1 MTINLAVIPA
11 RSGSKGLPGKN
22 IRPLADKPLL
32 AHTVLAAKE
41 SGLFDEIYLSTD
53 SSEYARIGV
62 EYGASVPFIRSPELA
77 GDTVGSWDVVRE
89 ALRKYREANREFDTV
104 ALLQPTS
111 PLRTAQ
117 DIVGAYQVFAS
128 KNARAVVAI
137 CEADHSSLLCSHLP
151 ADGSLDGFLNPN
163 ASGLRQ
169 EHGVSYRI
177 NGAIY
182 IAGTPFIESTVNLY
196 QAGCYGY
203 VMPKE
208 RSVDIDDET
217 DFFIAQALIHRE
229 AIIDIFMKQD

>member
-1 MTINLAVIPA
+1 MTRNLAIIPA

-22 IRPLADKPLL
+22 IRPLAGKPLL

-53 SSEYARIGV
+53 SAEYARIGI

-77 GDTVGSWDVVRE
+77 GDAADSWAVVRDT
-89 ALRKYREANREFDTV
+89 LRKYREAGRKFDTV

-111 PLRTAQ
+111 PLRMAQ

-128 KNARAVVAI
+128 KNARAVVAL
-137 CEADHSSLLCSHLP
+137 CEADHSPLLCSHL
-151 ADGSLDGFLNPN
+151 ASDGSLDGFLNPIE
-163 ASGLRQ
+163 SGLRQ
-169 EHGVSYRI
+169 EYGVFYRI

-182 IAGTPFIESTVNLY
+182 IAATVFIENTTNLY
-196 QAGCYGY
+196 QTGCYGY

-208 RSVDIDDET
+208 RSVDIDDEI

-229 AIIDIFMKQD
+229 VITDMLMKQD

>member
-1 MTINLAVIPA
+1 MTLNLAVIPA

-22 IRPLADKPLL
+22 IRLLAGKPLL
-32 AHTVLAAKE
+32 AHTVLAAKQ

-53 SSEYARIGV
+53 SAEYARIGI
-62 EYGASVPFIRSPELA
+62 EYGVSVPFLRSPELA
-77 GDTVGSWDVVRE
+77 TDSADSLCVVRD
-89 ALRKYREANREFDTV
+89 ALRKYRVAGREFHTV

-117 DIVGAYQVFAS
+117 DIVGAYQLFAS
-128 KNARAVVAI
+128 KNARTVVAL
-137 CEADHSSLLCSHLP
+137 CQADHSPLLCNHLP
-151 ADGSLDGFLNPN
+151 KDGSLDCFLNPN
-163 ASGLRQ
+163 ASCPRQ
-169 EHGVSYRI
+169 KQGIFYRI

-182 IAGTPFIESTVNLY
+182 IARTPFIETTNNLY

-208 RSVDIDDET
+208 RSVDIDDEI

-229 AIIDIFMKQD
+229 AITDIFLKQD